1 MALAFSLAALGFTEL
16 LTPSYGVQVQRHSL
30 SYRGLG
36 VPWCPRH
43 PCAPTAGVGEAP
55 VGCGTKVLT
64 DPFFAGPEDQ
74 LALVAPGPLCLAGPG
89 PREAL

>member
-1 MALAFSLAALGFTEL
+1 MALALCLAALGFTEL
-16 LTPSYGVQVQRHSL
+16 LIPSRGVQVQRHSL

-36 VPWCPRH
+36 IPWCPRH
-43 PCAPTAGVGEAP
+43 PCAPTAGVGVVP

-74 LALVAPGPLCLAGPG
+74 LALATTGLCSVGPG